1 LKIGILG
8 TGFIGQALAQFLHD
22 NNFDILSLSRTKRD
36 FPWRHI
42 TDLVSFKEI
51 SHDLDSIILASGLS
65 RPNQGNLQLEE
76 QSTLSL
82 LSDFKISSSLQIFY
96 LSSGSVYGEC
106 DNAKS
111 ESDLATPTTEY
122 GETKLQIENRL
133 LKNYGDQVLNLRIGN
148 VLNFTNPYG
157 VIAQVRKKLTENK
170 TIHLNGYPDST
181 RDYILIEDF
190 CKVISTLLTSRFM
203 GSVLNIGSGTSTNL
217 RDIFQLIENNHKF
230 KGEVLW
236 APPREG
242 DLQKTILDVRKM
254 RDFTLCNPANPIKA
268 LSGYLLN

>member
-1 LKIGILG
+1 MKIGILG
-8 TGFIGQALAQFLHD
+8 TGFIGQALAQFLHE

>member
-1 LKIGILG
+1 MKIGILG
-8 TGFIGQALAQFLHD
+8 TGFIGQALAQFLHE

-36 FPWRHI
+36 FPWHHI

-51 SHDLDSIILASGLS
+51 SHDLDSIIMASGLS

-82 LSDFKISSSLQIFY
+82 LSDFKINSSLQIFY

-122 GETKLQIENRL
+122 GETKLQIENIL

-157 VIAQVRKKLTENK
+157 IIAQVRKKLTENK
-170 TIHLNGYPDST
+170 IIHLNGYPDSA

-190 CKVISTLLTSRFM
+190 CQVIATLLTSRFM
-203 GSVLNIGSGTSTNL
+203 GSVLNIGSGTSTSL
-217 RDIFQLIENNHKF
+217 SDIFQLIKNNHKF
-230 KGEVLW
+230 KSKILW
-236 APPREG
+236 SPPRQG
-242 DLQKTILDVRKM
+242 DLRKTILDVQKM
-254 RDFTLCNPANPIKA
+254 RNFTLCNPANPITA
-268 LSGYLLN
+268 LSSYLLN

>member
-1 LKIGILG
+1 MKIGILG
-8 TGFIGQALAQFLHD
+8 TGFIGQALAQFLHE

-51 SHDLDSIILASGLS
+51 SHDLDIIIVASGLS

-122 GETKLQIENRL
+122 GETKLQIEKRL

-157 VIAQVRKKLTENK
+157 IIAQVRKNLTENK

-190 CKVISTLLTSRFM
+190 CNVISTLLTSRFI

-230 KGEVLW
+230 KSEVLW

-254 RDFTLCNPANPIKA
+254 RNFTLCNPTNPIKA

>member
-1 LKIGILG
+1 MKIGILG

-51 SHDLDSIILASGLS
+51 SHDLDSIIVASGLS

-82 LSDFKISSSLQIFY
+82 LSDFKINSSLQIFY

-157 VIAQVRKKLTENK
+157 IIAQVRKKLTENK
-170 TIHLNGYPDST
+170 TIHLNGHPDST

>member
-1 LKIGILG
+1 MKIGILG
-8 TGFIGQALAQFLHD
+8 TGFIGQALAQFLHE

-36 FPWRHI
+36 FPWHHI

-51 SHDLDSIILASGLS
+51 SHDLDSVIVASGLS

-82 LSDFKISSSLQIFY
+82 LSELQINSSLQIFY

-122 GETKLQIENRL
+122 GETKLQIENIL

-157 VIAQVRKKLTENK
+157 IIAQVRKKLTENK
-170 TIHLNGYPDST
+170 IIHLNGYPDSA

-190 CKVISTLLTSRFM
+190 CQVIATLLTSRFM
-203 GSVLNIGSGTSTNL
+203 GSVLNIGSGTSTSL
-217 RDIFQLIENNHKF
+217 SDIFQLIKNNHKF
-230 KGEVLW
+230 KSEVLW
-236 APPREG
+236 SPPRQG
-242 DLQKTILDVRKM
+242 DLRKTILDVQKM
-254 RDFTLCNPANPIKA
+254 RNFTSCNPANPIKA
-268 LSGYLLN
+268 LSSYLLN

>member
-8 TGFIGQALAQFLHD
+8 TGFIGQSLAQFLHK
-22 NNFDILSLSRTKRD
+22 NNFDVLSLSRTKRD

-42 TDLVSFKEI
+42 TDLDSFKEI
-51 SHDLDSIILASGLS
+51 SHDLDNIIMASGLS
-65 RPNQGNLQLEE
+65 RPNQGNLKLEE

-82 LSDFKISSSLQIFY
+82 LSEFQINSSLQIFY

-122 GETKLQIENRL
+122 GKTKLQIENRL

-157 VIAQVRKKLTENK
+157 IIAQVRKKLTENK
-170 TIHLNGYPDST
+170 LIHLNGYPDST

-190 CKVISTLLTSRFM
+190 CKVISTLLTSRLM
-203 GSVLNIGSGTSTNL
+203 GSVLNIGSGTSTSL
-217 RDIFQLIENNHKF
+217 WDIFQLIKNNQKF
-230 KGEVLW
+230 MGEVHW
-236 APPREG
+236 SPPRQG
-242 DLQKTILDVRKM
+242 DLRKTILDVQKM
-254 RDFTLCNPANPIKA
+254 RNFTLCNPVNPIQS
-268 LSGYLLN
+268 LSSYLLN

>member
-51 SHDLDSIILASGLS
+51 SHDLDSIIVASGLS

-157 VIAQVRKKLTENK
+157 IIAQVRKKLTENK
-170 TIHLNGYPDST
+170 TIQLNGYPNST

-190 CKVISTLLTSRFM
+190 CKVISTILTSRFM

-217 RDIFQLIENNHKF
+217 RDIFQLIKNNDKF
-230 KGEVLW
+230 KGEILW
-236 APPREG
+236 SPPRQG

-254 RDFTLCNPANPIKA
+254 RNFTLCNPANPIKA
-268 LSGYLLN
+268 LSSYLLN

>member
-1 LKIGILG
+1 MKIGILG
-8 TGFIGQALAQFLHD
+8 TGFIGQALAQFLHE

-36 FPWRHI
+36 FAWRHI

-51 SHDLDSIILASGLS
+51 SHDLDSVIVASGLS

-217 RDIFQLIENNHKF
+217 GDIFQLIENNHKF
-230 KGEVLW
+230 KGEVIW
-236 APPREG
+236 SPPRQG

-268 LSGYLLN
+268 LSSYLLN

>member
-1 LKIGILG
+1 MKIGILG
-8 TGFIGQALAQFLHD
+8 TGFIGQALAQFLHE

-36 FPWRHI
+36 FPWHHI

-51 SHDLDSIILASGLS
+51 SHDLDSIIMASGLS

-82 LSDFKISSSLQIFY
+82 LSDFKINSSLQIFY
-96 LSSGSVYGEC
+96 LSSWSVYVEC
-106 DNAKS
+106 DHAKS
-111 ESDLATPTTEY
+111 ESEMATPTTEY
-122 GETKLQIENRL
+122 GETKLQIENIL

-157 VIAQVRKKLTENK
+157 IIAQVRKKLTENK

-190 CKVISTLLTSRFM
+190 CKVIATLLTSRFM

-217 RDIFQLIENNHKF
+217 SDIFQLIKNNHKF
-230 KGEVLW
+230 KSEVLW
-236 APPREG
+236 SPPRQG
-242 DLQKTILDVRKM
+242 DLRKTILDVQKM
-254 RDFTLCNPANPIKA
+254 RNFTSCNPANPIKA
-268 LSGYLLN
+268 LSSYLLN

>member
-8 TGFIGQALAQFLHD
+8 TGFIGQSLAQFLHE
-22 NNFDILSLSRTKRD
+22 NNFDVLSLSRTKRD

-42 TDLVSFKEI
+42 TDLDSFKEI
-51 SHDLDSIILASGLS
+51 SHDLDSIIVASGLS

-82 LSDFKISSSLQIFY
+82 LSEFQINSSLQIFY

-122 GETKLQIENRL
+122 GEAKLQIENRL

-157 VIAQVRKKLTENK
+157 IIAQVRKKLTENK

-181 RDYILIEDF
+181 RDYIIIEDF
-190 CKVISTLLTSRFM
+190 CKVISTLLTSRFI

-217 RDIFQLIENNHKF
+217 RDIFQLIKNNDEF

-236 APPREG
+236 SPPRQG
-242 DLQKTILDVRKM
+242 DLRKTILDVQKM
-254 RDFTLCNPANPIKA
+254 RNFTLCNPANPIKA

>member
-1 LKIGILG
+1 MKIGILG
-8 TGFIGQALAQFLHD
+8 TGFIGQALAQFLHE

-51 SHDLDSIILASGLS
+51 SHDLDSIIVASGLS

>member
-1 LKIGILG
+1 MKIGILG

-157 VIAQVRKKLTENK
+157 IIAQVRKKLTENEL
-170 TIHLNGYPDST
+170 IHLNGYPDST